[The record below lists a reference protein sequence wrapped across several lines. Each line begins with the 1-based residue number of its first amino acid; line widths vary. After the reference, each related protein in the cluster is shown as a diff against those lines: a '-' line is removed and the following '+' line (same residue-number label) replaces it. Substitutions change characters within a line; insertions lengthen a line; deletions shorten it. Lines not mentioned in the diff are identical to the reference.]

1 MQEPG
6 DPSAR
11 PDDQERPLTRRELRL
26 RREQVA
32 PTTATA
38 PEAAPGSVAAAPTA
52 SSSFG
57 SVASMFTPTV
67 RQQTSTRPT
76 VLTVCTGNI
85 CRSPL
90 AENLLHTHLSSLGVR
105 VHSAGTHG
113 LVGHAMTD
121 QAQRIAHAQGG
132 DEDHAAAHA
141 ARRLD
146 EGMLDDA
153 DLILTMTAEQ
163 SDFAVQMMPRRLH
176 RTFPVRE
183 FARLAATLSDQQVR
197 TAADAAGAD
206 PRARLVAAVTAVA
219 AQRSYAPP
227 ARSDEDVID
236 PYRQPFS
243 VYEQSAAQLTPALAE
258 VERVVKAAV
267 G

>member
-11 PDDQERPLTRRELRL
+11 PDGQARPLTRRELRL
-26 RREQVA
+26 RREQSAPSVA
-32 PTTATA
+32 ET
-38 PEAAPGSVAAAPTA
+38 PEAAPAPAAAAPVA
-52 SSSFG
+52 SSFG

-67 RQQTSTRPT
+67 RRQASMHPT

-90 AENLLHTHLSSLGVR
+90 AENLLHTRLSPLGVR

-132 DEDHAAAHA
+132 DEDHAAAHS

-153 DLILTMTAEQ
+153 DLILTMTTEQ

-197 TAADAAGAD
+197 AAADAAGDD

-219 AQRSYAPP
+219 GQRSYAPP